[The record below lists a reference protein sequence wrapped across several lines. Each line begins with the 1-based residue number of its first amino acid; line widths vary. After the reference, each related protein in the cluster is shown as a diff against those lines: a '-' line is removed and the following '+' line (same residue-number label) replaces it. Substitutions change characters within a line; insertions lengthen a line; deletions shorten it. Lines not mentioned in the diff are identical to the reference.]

1 MLNKIIQYS
10 LHNRLV
16 VMIASIALLLWGS
29 YTAHKMEVDVFPDLN
44 APTVVVMTEAQGMA
58 PEEVERMVTFPI
70 ETAVNGATDVKS
82 VRSSSTTGFSVVWV
96 QFDWGTNIYTARQI
110 VSEKL
115 STLGDV
121 LPSNVG
127 QPTLGPQSSI
137 LGEMMI
143 FGLTADSTS
152 LQDLRTIADWT
163 IRPRLL
169 STGGVAQV
177 AVIGGD
183 IKEYQIL
190 LDPARMKHY
199 GISMDEVLTVV
210 DNMNQNSTGGIL
222 YEYGNEY
229 IVQGILATDNVE
241 ELGKG
246 VVKTVDN
253 IQKTDIMNSYLFKGE
268 FVMIERR
275 NIAVCIVLTLVTCG
289 IYGIYWIVCLTNDVN
304 TVSGDVNGTS
314 GGMVVLLT
322 IVTCGIYGIYWAYKQ
337 GEKLDFTKNNRGI
350 PSSNSGVLYLILQ
363 IFGFGIIAY
372 ALMQNELNKLA

>member
-229 IVQGILATDNVE
+229 IVQGLLATNDVE
-241 ELGKG
+241 EIGKG
-246 VVKTVDN
+246 VVKTVNNVPVLLSDIATVQIGPKEPKLGLASERAKPAVLVTITKQPNTNTLELTDKLDQAIVDLQKTLPSDVKISSDIFRQSRFIESSISN
-253 IQKTDIMNSYLFKGE
+253 IQKALFEGGHF
-268 FVMIERR
+268 FV
-275 NIAVCIVLTLVTCG
+275 VIVLFFFLMNVRTTIISLVALP
-289 IYGIYWIVCLTNDVN
+289 YPYWL
-304 TVSGDVNGTS
+304 
-314 GGMVVLLT
+314 
-322 IVTCGIYGIYWAYKQ
+322 
-337 GEKLDFTKNNRGI
+337 
-350 PSSNSGVLYLILQ
+350 PS
-363 IFGFGIIAY
+363 
-372 ALMQNELNKLA
+372 